1 MSKKPETFIEP
12 VARRYVELA
21 DMYPVIAEVL
31 SAGGT
36 FSLTITGS
44 SMYPTILGGRDQV
57 TLVKAPDQLQ
67 KYDLPLYRR
76 KSGQFVL
83 HRIVAVEDDG
93 TYTCCGDHQWD
104 LEKGLKQEQMI
115 GLATEFVRKGK
126 RFTAENRRY
135 VRWVH
140 FWVWFLRGRKIW
152 FAIDSRIRRLL
163 SFLKGVL
170 RHFFKKKTTAEQK

>member
-1 MSKKPETFIEP
+1 MSNQGLGFSEPSFKKLIN
-12 VARRYVELA
+12 LS
-21 DMYPVIAEVL
+21 DMYPVIEEVL
-31 SAGGT
+31 SAGGNI
-36 FSLTITGS
+36 SLTITGS

-57 TLVKAPDQLQ
+57 TLVKAPEKLN

-83 HRIVAVEDDG
+83 HRIVAVEEDG

-104 LEKGLKQEQMI
+104 VEKGLKQEQMI

-126 RFTAENRRY
+126 HFSADNRRY

-140 FWVWFLRGRKIW
+140 FWVWFLRGRKAW
-152 FAIDSRIRRLL
+152 FAIDSRVRKCI
-163 SFLKGVL
+163 SFLRGVF
-170 RHFFKKKTTAEQK
+170 RHFFKKKTAAEK

>member
-1 MSKKPETFIEP
+1 MSKNQADFSEP
-12 VARRYVELA
+12 IARKLVNLSE
-21 DMYPVIAEVL
+21 MYPVIREVL
-31 SAGGT
+31 EHDGT

-57 TLVKAPDQLQ
+57 TLVKAPEKLQ

-83 HRIVAVEDDG
+83 HRIVEVEEDG

-104 LEKGLKQEQMI
+104 LEKGLKQEQI
-115 GLATEFVRKGK
+115 VGLASEFVRKGK
-126 RFTAENRRY
+126 KFSADNRHY

-140 FWVWFLRGRKIW
+140 FWVWFLPARRCW
-152 FAIDSRIRRLL
+152 FTFERTVKWILHLPKAAFRRI
-163 SFLKGVL
+163 
-170 RHFFKKKTTAEQK
+170 FKKNTASKQK

>member
-1 MSKKPETFIEP
+1 MSNQGLGFSEPSVKKLIN
-12 VARRYVELA
+12 LS
-21 DMYPVIAEVL
+21 DMYPVIEEVL
-31 SAGGT
+31 SAGGNI
-36 FSLTITGS
+36 SLTITGS

-57 TLVKAPDQLQ
+57 TLVKAPEKLN

-83 HRIVAVEDDG
+83 HRIVAVEEDG

-104 LEKGLKQEQMI
+104 VEKGLKQEQMI

-126 RFTAENRRY
+126 HFSADNRRY

-140 FWVWFLRGRKIW
+140 FWVWFLRGRKFW
-152 FAIDSRIRRLL
+152 FAIDSRVRKIL
-163 SFLKGVL
+163 SFMRGVF
-170 RHFFKKKTTAEQK
+170 RHFFKKKTTAKK